1 MAGHDENPFSPPL
14 MPGASSQDSEG
25 GRDGLDAREVPG
37 TPRDLPASFGLA
49 TATFVVVASMVG
61 TGVLTTSGFTVF
73 FVGSNAWMLGLWVV
87 GAVIAACGALT
98 LAELAAAIPR
108 SGGDYVFLYEA
119 YGPLA
124 AFLSGWVSFLIGF
137 GAPIAASA
145 FAAGEYLLRPFDL
158 DGPTGLLARRGLATV
173 LILAFGHIHGRTRSG
188 SVGVQGASTVL
199 KFVLLAAL
207 AVAGLIAGWGRW
219 ENLADAPPIEAVDR
233 PLLLAAF
240 SSLVYVYYAYTGWN
254 GAAYLA
260 GEVSN
265 PRRTM
270 PRAIF
275 LGTGL
280 VVVLYLALNAFYA
293 LALTPAD
300 LRGVVDRAE
309 AWGEPE
315 PLNALTPIA
324 EIASARLFGSR
335 IASGLSIVIGLT
347 LLASLSAFI
356 LTGPRVAY
364 AMARAG
370 QFPAV
375 AGRLS
380 GPSQTPAAA
389 TAMQIAWSLVLLWTG
404 SFEGIVVYAG
414 VGLALFSMLTIS
426 AVYAL
431 RIRKP
436 DLPRPFRTPGYPVVP
451 AIYLGATLALTVATC
466 LERQDAAMASLAS
479 IALGVPFFYGW
490 RWFTARR
497 ASG

>member
-1 MAGHDENPFSPPL
+1 MASLDSIDPPADEPK
-14 MPGASSQDSEG
+14 E
-25 GRDGLDAREVPG
+25 
-37 TPRDLPASFGLA
+37 LPASFGLA

-98 LAELAAAIPR
+98 LAELAAALPR
-108 SGGDYVFLYEA
+108 SGGDYVFLFEA

-137 GAPIAASA
+137 GAPIAATA
-145 FAAGEYLLRPFDL
+145 FAAGEYFLRPFDL

-173 LILAFGHIHGRTRSG
+173 LIVAFAYIHGRTRSG
-188 SVGVQGASTVL
+188 SVNVQGVSTVI
-199 KFVLLAAL
+199 KFGLLAAL
-207 AVAGLIAGWGRW
+207 AIAGLAAGWGRW
-219 ENLADAPPIEAVDR
+219 ENLAGAPSTQEIDG
-233 PLLLAAF
+233 PLLLAAL

-260 GEVSN
+260 GEVAD
-265 PRRTM
+265 PRRRM
-270 PRAIF
+270 PQAIF

-280 VVVLYLALNAFYA
+280 VVVLYLALNTFYA
-293 LALTPAD
+293 LALTPED
-300 LRGVVDRAE
+300 LRGVVERAE
-309 AWGEPE
+309 LAGNPD

-324 EIASARLFGSR
+324 EIASARLFGQR
-335 IASGLSIVIGLT
+335 VASGLSIVIGLT

-380 GPSQTPAAA
+380 GASKTPAAA
-389 TAMQIAWSLVLLWTG
+389 TAMQITWSLILLWTG

-431 RIRKP
+431 RIRQP
-436 DLPRPFRTPGYPVVP
+436 ELHRPFRTPGYPVVP
-451 AIYLGATLALTVATC
+451 AIYLISTLALTIAACTQ
-466 LERQDAAMASLAS
+466 RQDAALASLVS
-479 IALGVPFFYGW
+479 IALGVPFYYAW
-490 RWFTARR
+490 RWFTGRR
-497 ASG
+497 WG